1 MLKIRPAT
9 RDDVPT
15 IKQLIGELADFE
27 HLQVSVTEESL
38 ARDGFGPQPKF
49 RVLMAEWQNQ
59 PAGYAFFFD
68 FYSTFEGRSGIF
80 LEDVYVR
87 PQFRGKGIGKEL
99 FARIAKLGQEEHSF
113 AVRWQVLDWNQ
124 AAIEFYEKLGGK
136 FLNEWKTVQLD
147 EESFQSVIGQPVI
160 EGGR

>member
-1 MLKIRPAT
+1 MLNIRPAT
-9 RDDVPT
+9 RGDVPT

-59 PAGYAFFFD
+59 TAGYAFFFD

-87 PQFRGKGIGKEL
+87 PQFRGKGIGREL

-113 AVRWQVLDWNQ
+113 ALRWQVLDWNQ

-147 EESFQSVIGQPVI
+147 EESFHSVIGRPVI
-160 EGGR
+160 EGGD

>member
-1 MLKIRPAT
+1 
-9 RDDVPT
+9 
-15 IKQLIGELADFE
+15 
-27 HLQVSVTEESL
+27 
-38 ARDGFGPQPKF
+38 
-49 RVLMAEWQNQ
+49 MAEWQNQ
-59 PAGYAFFFD
+59 AAGYAFFFD

>member
-27 HLQVSVTEESL
+27 HLQVRVTEESL

-59 PAGYAFFFD
+59 AAGYAFFFD

>member
-1 MLKIRPAT
+1 MLNIRPAT

-15 IKQLIGELADFE
+15 IRQLIGELADFE

-49 RVLMAEWQNQ
+49 RVLMAEWQDQ

-87 PQFRGKGIGKEL
+87 PQFRGKGIGKAL
-99 FARIAKLGQEEHSF
+99 FARIAELAQEEHCF

-124 AAIEFYEKLGGK
+124 GAIEFYEKLGGK